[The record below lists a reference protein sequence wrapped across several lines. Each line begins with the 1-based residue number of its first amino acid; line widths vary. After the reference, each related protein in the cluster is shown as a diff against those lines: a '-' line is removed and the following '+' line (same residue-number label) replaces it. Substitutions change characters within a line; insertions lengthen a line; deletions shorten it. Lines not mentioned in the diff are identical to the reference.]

1 MKIRFA
7 EIEDVPGILN
17 LLQQVGALH
26 HDLRPDIFRD
36 GAQKYSASQVI
47 SMLNKPGAPIFV
59 AEDRKKIVGYCFCNL
74 KKYAKD
80 PVMTDRTELY
90 IDDLCV
96 SEKKRCKHIGSALY
110 EAACR
115 YARESGCRSITLNVW
130 SDNVTA
136 LAFYEKRGMKPQ
148 KIGMEQILEDA

>member
-7 EIEDVPGILN
+7 EIEDVPGILK
-17 LLQQVGALH
+17 LLQQVGSLH
-26 HDLRPDIFRD
+26 HTLRPDIFRA

-47 SMLNKPGAPIFV
+47 AMLNKPGAPIFV
-59 AEDRKKIVGYCFCNL
+59 AQDRKKLVGYCFCNL
-74 KKYAKD
+74 KKHTKD

-96 SEKKRCKHIGSALY
+96 DEKKRGKHIGSALY
-110 EAACR
+110 DAACR

-130 SDNVTA
+130 QGNDAA

-148 KIGMEQILEDA
+148 KIGMEHILED